1 MKAKSFPARSTS
13 TLDAGD
19 VHVCQIC
26 LKQFN
31 RRDLRE
37 RHRRRCQKA
46 LGKVI
51 PTKKRSCE
59 RCISFKVKCDYKKP
73 ECTRC
78 KNRSIG
84 CVYDLAPRVKVPLNP
99 AFMGSTTAF
108 SSSVDVFSAQSQH
121 QPNMNNN
128 NNFSFFDEQPHQIAV
143 ETPPEMD
150 FSFLPPT
157 TPAAAHI
164 MMDGS
169 PLSGDF
175 NTGTNNSP
183 SNHNRGRFYVK
194 WKKRGSLSPGGG
206 TQASHA
212 LQWSTPTASLLA
224 SSNLVDPALKDDTA
238 VDWAANSIADA
249 FFGPHSMPFLHG
261 LDKSFSHQGIQSF
274 SHQDMPLQDIRSMP
288 VSFQDMQSML
298 FQGVQPMPHQ
308 EMQPPNQ
315 EMQPLNQ
322 EMQPSNQE
330 MQPPNQDGH
339 RRSISYEE
347 LQPMT
352 PQDMQPPNQ
361 DGHRR
366 SISYEE
372 ALQSMSPQ
380 DMQPLSNQDM
390 QPPNQDGHQQ
400 SISYEV
406 LQSMSHQVQSMSPQ
420 AIPAMSHQEMPPPN
434 QDAHRR
440 SISYEAL
447 QSMSHQ
453 VQSMSHQD
461 IEPLPK
467 HEIDSLPNQDERR
480 RSISYEALQS
490 MSPQAIQAMSNQDM
504 QSISLQAIQSMSHQD
519 TATAY

>member
-1 MKAKSFPARSTS
+1 MGIFT
-13 TLDAGD
+13 G
-19 VHVCQIC
+19 
-26 LKQFN
+26 
-31 RRDLRE
+31 
-37 RHRRRCQKA
+37 
-46 LGKVI
+46 
-51 PTKKRSCE
+51 
-59 RCISFKVKCDYKKP
+59 
-73 ECTRC
+73 TRC

-315 EMQPLNQ
+315 
-322 EMQPSNQE
+322 
-330 MQPPNQDGH
+330 
-339 RRSISYEE
+339 
-347 LQPMT
+347 
-352 PQDMQPPNQ
+352 
-361 DGHRR
+361 
-366 SISYEE
+366 
-372 ALQSMSPQ
+372 
-380 DMQPLSNQDM
+380 
-390 QPPNQDGHQQ
+390 
-400 SISYEV
+400 
-406 LQSMSHQVQSMSPQ
+406 
-420 AIPAMSHQEMPPPN
+420 
-434 QDAHRR
+434 DAHRR

-467 HEIDSLPNQDERR
+467 HEIDSLPNQDERRRSISYEELQSMSPQVIQAMSHQEMQPIPYHDIQSMPHQDIEPVPKGEIDSLPNQDERR

>member
-1 MKAKSFPARSTS
+1 MSLPPPRSEPS
-13 TLDAGD
+13 
-19 VHVCQIC
+19 
-26 LKQFN
+26 
-31 RRDLRE
+31 DLSDPGMPRLT
-37 RHRRRCQKA
+37 RM
-46 LGKVI
+46 GI
-51 PTKKRSCE
+51 FTG
-59 RCISFKVKCDYKKP
+59 
-73 ECTRC
+73 TRC

-99 AFMGSTTAF
+99 AYMGTTTTF
-108 SSSVDVFSAQSQH
+108 SSSMDVFSAQSQH
-121 QPNMNNN
+121 QPNMSNNN
-128 NNFSFFDEQPHQIAV
+128 NNNYPFFDEQPHQIAAKT
-143 ETPPEMD
+143 TPELD
-150 FSFLPPT
+150 FSFMPPT

-175 NTGTNNSP
+175 TTGTNNSP

-194 WKKRGSLSPGGG
+194 WKKRRSLSPGGG
-206 TQASHA
+206 TQASHS
-212 LQWSTPTASLLA
+212 LQWSTPTASFLA

-249 FFGPHSMPFLHG
+249 FFGPHSMPLLPG
-261 LDKSFSHQGIQSF
+261 LDKSFSHQDIQSF
-274 SHQDMPLQDIRSMP
+274 SHQDVPLQDIRSMP
-288 VSFQDMQSML
+288 LSFQDIQSMFL
-298 FQGVQPMPHQ
+298 QGVQPMP
-308 EMQPPNQ
+308 NQ
-315 EMQPLNQ
+315 DV
-322 EMQPSNQE
+322 
-330 MQPPNQDGH
+330 QPPNQDGH

-347 LQPMT
+347 ALQPM
-352 PQDMQPPNQ
+352 PHQDMQPPNQ

-380 DMQPLSNQDM
+380 DMQP
-390 QPPNQDGHQQ
+390 PNQDGHRQP
-400 SISYEV
+400 ISY
-406 LQSMSHQVQSMSPQ
+406 QV
-420 AIPAMSHQEMPPPN
+420 
-434 QDAHRR
+434 
-440 SISYEAL
+440 L

-467 HEIDSLPNQDERR
+467 REMDSLPNQDERRPSISYEALQSMSPQATQAMSHQEMQTISYQDIQSMPHQDIEPLPKREIDSLPSQDERR

-519 TATAY
+519 TAIAY

>member
-315 EMQPLNQ
+315 
-322 EMQPSNQE
+322 
-330 MQPPNQDGH
+330 
-339 RRSISYEE
+339 
-347 LQPMT
+347 
-352 PQDMQPPNQ
+352 
-361 DGHRR
+361 
-366 SISYEE
+366 
-372 ALQSMSPQ
+372 
-380 DMQPLSNQDM
+380 
-390 QPPNQDGHQQ
+390 DGHQQ

-480 RSISYEALQS
+480 RSISYEELQSMSPQVIQAMSHQEMQPIPYHDIQSMPHQDIEPVPKGEIDSLPNQDERRRSISYEALQS